1 MRKRWRIIKNGAAPL
16 RSRRKSGANGT
27 SAGSERRTDAFTV
40 TSIPKSTES
49 VCRRGR
55 FPALTRRSD
64 AISATFLF
72 SIVTGDRGSAGRG
85 LCCCWMRQGG
95 RTSPSSMT
103 TSRRTI
109 RRSGSSG
116 AAAFVET
123 WRNDDFHHA
132 GKASRKV
139 PLRADGARPS
149 LTADGRTEPAKR
161 GGFLK
166 RKPPL
171 LQPMEKIASGIQQVC
186 IRPFEEPRRRG
197 RAAL

>member
-1 MRKRWRIIKNGAAPL
+1 
-16 RSRRKSGANGT
+16 
-27 SAGSERRTDAFTV
+27 
-40 TSIPKSTES
+40 
-49 VCRRGR
+49 
-55 FPALTRRSD
+55 
-64 AISATFLF
+64 
-72 SIVTGDRGSAGRG
+72 
-85 LCCCWMRQGG
+85 MRQGG

-116 AAAFVET
+116 AAASSKHGET
-123 WRNDDFHHA
+123 TTSSCW
-132 GKASRKV
+132 KSVCKV
-139 PLRADGARPS
+139 PLRADGRKGPS

-197 RAAL
+197 RAALLGGELSSSAAAGAVFALDHPLFLQAGKPFSRRIFGNAISLTGEKGRPFVRKAAPCFGFVFIWNPWRSCRSSPESK